1 MQQDLVSVIMP
12 VYNREEYVG
21 YAISSILDQTYS
33 NVEIVAVNDGS
44 TDRSLEVLRE
54 FENKYPG
61 KVVVIDQVNQ
71 GQVVSRN
78 NAISQA
84 KGQYI
89 AFLDSDDL
97 WQPTKLEKQMPLFND
112 AVGLVYCAVDNINED
127 GEKIDTELCESNC
140 RGDIYPKLLVSNRM
154 TGGTV
159 VVKRDVID
167 KVGVFDTDFPAA
179 ENWDLWIRVCKVSEA
194 DFVDEPLV
202 QYRFHPGNMSK
213 DQTLMLSVIQRI
225 IDKHCSGEPETAAL
239 AQAYK
244 DVHASY
250 AYRKGVFHFSSGEY
264 FEARKKFRE
273 AQVVIPGYKDTR
285 IRVFRTYLG
294 RAGNSMLSIFKNLIL
309 RVKNGG

>member
-33 NVEIVAVNDGS
+33 NVEVVAVNDGS
-44 TDRSLEVLRE
+44 TDRSLQILRE
-54 FENKYPG
+54 FEDKYPG
-61 KVVVIDQVNQ
+61 KVVVIDQANQ
-71 GQVVSRN
+71 GQVASRN

-84 KGQYI
+84 KGRYI

-112 AVGLVYCAVDNINED
+112 VVGLVYCAVDNINED
-127 GEKIDTELCESNC
+127 GEKIDTELCESDC

-159 VVKRDVID
+159 VVRRDVID

-194 DFVDEPLV
+194 DFVNEPLV

-225 IDKHCSGEPETAAL
+225 IDKHCSDAPGTPVLE
-239 AQAYK
+239 QAYK
-244 DVHASY
+244 EVSASY
-250 AYRKGVFHFSSGEY
+250 AYRKGVFYFSSGK
-264 FEARKKFRE
+264 FIDARRSFRD
-273 AQVVIPGYKDTR
+273 AQVAIPDYKDTR
-285 IRVFRTYLG
+285 IRIFRTYLG
-294 RAGNSMLSIFKNLIL
+294 KIGNGLLAYCKRLIQG
-309 RVKNGG
+309 RG